1 MSTNIGGKL
10 EHRNYVVHVFTG
22 ILLNVF
28 LLAALFPALPDRW
41 WEYDLPNEII
51 ISLIAIPI
59 LFLEGHFLL
68 AIDRLLFIEI
78 PIMVFLHQ
86 KQEIGF
92 CIGPTEQKSIQGRK
106 GKTI

>member
-1 MSTNIGGKL
+1 MNTNFDGKL
-10 EHRNYVVHVFTG
+10 EYRDYVVHLFTG

-59 LFLEGHFLL
+59 LFVEGHFLL

-78 PIMVFLHQ
+78 PSWFFLHQ
-86 KQEIGF
+86 K
-92 CIGPTEQKSIQGRK
+92 
-106 GKTI
+106 